1 MKAFFTQLKWQFIL
15 LQKNNIIGISFGV
28 TLIYGLILYFLKD
41 SEYIDEL
48 LVSLVLNDP
57 AVIGYF
63 FIALAVYSEIKTD
76 VLNAIF
82 ITPVNI
88 HTFLIT
94 KTLALSIIGVLC
106 SVLLALPIKGLD
118 FNLFPYLLGTF
129 GVCLLATLLGIMI
142 LTFASEFLNFAML
155 SIPIF
160 FIFTGISLLHYLN
173 VVDLGKLS
181 YFFPIQGSVDLI
193 DGAVSGKENFSLLT
207 YASLIL
213 PIPLFYFGAFKLFTR
228 KFVR

>member
-82 ITPVNI
+82 ITPINI
-88 HTFLIT
+88 HTFLIA

-118 FNLFPYLLGTF
+118 FNLLPYLLGTF
-129 GVCLLATLLGIMI
+129 GVCLLATLLGIMV
-142 LTFASEFLNFAML
+142 LTFADEFLNFAMI

-173 VVDLGKLS
+173 VVNLGRLS
-181 YFFPIQGSVDLI
+181 YLFPIQGSVDLI
-193 DGAVSGKENFSLLT
+193 DGAVRGKHSFNLLT
-207 YASLIL
+207 YISLIL